1 MNTEN
6 YRSVYFEMV
15 NLFYMNY
22 ILMKIW
28 KAGIL
33 KENVMK
39 ETDIMKDSSHK
50 GCEIIGY
57 PQDPL

>member
-1 MNTEN
+1 
-6 YRSVYFEMV
+6 MV

-57 PQDPL
+57 P